1 MKRLLAYL
9 FIVLGLGLMVNVSA
23 EVEGKKPIKTLD
35 KNIYVYDKSSN
46 AINLFSTKCYSEW
59 GLKKKHDCTNY
70 DGPVERA
77 IALRFASAH
86 CKSYNKSTIGIPKT
100 TIKVTHFNKPG
111 FSRSYKCINFSNET
125 QIAKAE
131 PSQTYEVDTYIRF
144 EMIAKV
150 FDDQYS
156 ESGQANTFFT
166 FFDTQKTSLKDKKSI
181 NNFYKYVFKKTIDKC
196 KRLNKTFVEGVCAV
210 TSVKFR
216 DLNNSKNNKLIVNKK
231 GFKTSS
237 LFYDLINEFNTQ
249 IAKAEPS
256 QNKEVSKLVLICEAK
271 YKGKKGYRV
280 FKTTS
285 QILSEALPIIN
296 SKKCFAILEEN
307 EKLFSQA
314 NKFSIPNFIVLDD
327 FLRVANDV
335 SRNFYDTHPKLAE
348 LTKSSKFSFDGSY
361 VSFKNKFPHTQ
372 IAKAE
377 PSQTQKIVDDELFAN
392 SKINNLDKINVN
404 QYENGFGVYLNENDR
419 LVFNIKKKEAR
430 IEYNLNKKNPHIFRI
445 IEINDEYIK
454 MEQTYVNFKYAYN
467 DGSCNSRCW
476 KKFEKRKNESGE
488 FATYL
493 SMTFSLKD
501 GKLNKIYYPSS
512 QKPEIENKNILSKIK
527 NIIAKPFVYTKD
539 FFLEIKDNK
548 IVSKFKDNKTAEYL
562 SENKKELIEI
572 IFWAA
577 ITYYALDEGFGKDL
591 FKSNSSSS
599 TSSLVKPKIGSDL
612 SKGGYHYT
620 YNGSATLL
628 RTLKSLRVYG
638 F

>member
-237 LFYDLINEFNTQ
+237 LFYDLINEFN
-249 IAKAEPS
+249 
-256 QNKEVSKLVLICEAK
+256 
-271 YKGKKGYRV
+271 
-280 FKTTS
+280 
-285 QILSEALPIIN
+285 
-296 SKKCFAILEEN
+296 
-307 EKLFSQA
+307 
-314 NKFSIPNFIVLDD
+314 
-327 FLRVANDV
+327 
-335 SRNFYDTHPKLAE
+335 
-348 LTKSSKFSFDGSY
+348 
-361 VSFKNKFPHTQ
+361 TQ

>member
-9 FIVLGLGLMVNVSA
+9 FIVLGLGLTFNVNADAASKINVKSKSNYTIVIEAFEPTNWKEQKNNKIEFSQIKLIAIKHCNNNDVSWDLLHNYGRNFN
-23 EVEGKKPIKTLD
+23 GKSYKSWIKSITYNFKCKKNSPIKIVTKSYD
-35 KNIYVYDKSSN
+35 SNKDSQSASSKSTFICEKYKNKWKKEVYDYCKWFDYTKSKFYYGNSE
-46 AINLFSTKCYSEW
+46 AKYVSRINGQIVLEQDWVRYNESE
-59 GLKKKHDCTNY
+59 
-70 DGPVERA
+70 A
-77 IALRFASAH
+77 
-86 CKSYNKSTIGIPKT
+86 
-100 TIKVTHFNKPG
+100 FNKVKD
-111 FSRSYKCINFSNET
+111 YTEELYNEF
-125 QIAKAE
+125 K
-131 PSQTYEVDTYIRF
+131 
-144 EMIAKV
+144 IAKV
-150 FDDQYS
+150 
-156 ESGQANTFFT
+156 
-166 FFDTQKTSLKDKKSI
+166 
-181 NNFYKYVFKKTIDKC
+181 
-196 KRLNKTFVEGVCAV
+196 
-210 TSVKFR
+210 
-216 DLNNSKNNKLIVNKK
+216 
-231 GFKTSS
+231 
-237 LFYDLINEFNTQ
+237 
-249 IAKAEPS
+249 EPS

-307 EKLFSQA
+307 KNLFSQA
-314 NKFSIPNFIVLDD
+314 NKFSVPNFTAPDD

-361 VSFKNKFPHTQ
+361 VSFKNKFRNTQ